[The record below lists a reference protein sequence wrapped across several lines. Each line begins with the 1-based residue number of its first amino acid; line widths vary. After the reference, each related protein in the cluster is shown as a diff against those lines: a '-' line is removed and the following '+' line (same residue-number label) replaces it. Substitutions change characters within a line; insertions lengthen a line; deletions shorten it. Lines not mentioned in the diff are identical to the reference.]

1 MHIKKIFPALTA
13 ALILSSGLIIAQQE
27 MKDQLYWVRE
37 EVAKVDMWDK
47 YESTSKEWVKLMT
60 EAGLDFPY
68 MWASQRDD
76 AHYYYLFP
84 LENYAAVDK
93 FPEIFGAA
101 IEKIGKD
108 KWAKFM
114 IENEGSIETH
124 KDFIVT
130 RSAKYS
136 YWPEEPRLKPEE
148 GKFIH
153 WMFFHYKLENRK
165 EVMDIMTEWK
175 QLYQEKKIKN
185 GYTIWLV
192 ELGEDNNLIVL
203 TENYKDGA
211 DYYSTVE
218 SDNALMEAE
227 ASALWAKM
235 SSFITSIENK
245 YGNQR
250 PDLGFVKK

>member
-1 MHIKKIFPALTA
+1 MRKLTMFSLLLLCGLF
-13 ALILSSGLIIAQQE
+13 LITPPSFSQE
-27 MKDQLYWVRE
+27 MKDQLFSVRE

-47 YESTSKEWVKLMT
+47 YESTSKEWIKMMT
-60 EAGLDFPY
+60 EAGLDLPY

-76 AHYYYLFP
+76 GHYYYLIP
-84 LENYAAVDK
+84 IDSYADIDK

-108 KWAKFM
+108 KWSKFM
-114 IENEGSIETH
+114 VENEGSMVTH
-124 KDFIVT
+124 KDFIVK

-136 YWPEEPRLKPEE
+136 YWPKEPRLKQEDAN
-148 GKFIH
+148 FTH

-165 EVMDIMTEWK
+165 EVMSILAEWK
-175 QLYQEKKIKN
+175 KLYEDKNIKN
-185 GYTIWLV
+185 GYTIWLI
-192 ELGEDNNLIVL
+192 EMGEDNNMMAL
-203 TENYKDGA
+203 TENYKDGG
-211 DYYSTVE
+211 DFYTSQKE
-218 SDNALMEAE
+218 DNSLMEAE

-235 SSFITSIENK
+235 APYIVSIDNK

>member
-1 MHIKKIFPALTA
+1 MRKLTMFSLLLLCGLF
-13 ALILSSGLIIAQQE
+13 LITPPSFSQE
-27 MKDQLYWVRE
+27 MKDQLFSVRE

-47 YESTSKEWVKLMT
+47 YESTSKEWIKMMT
-60 EAGLDFPY
+60 EAGLDLPY

-76 AHYYYLFP
+76 GHYYYLIP
-84 LENYAAVDK
+84 IDSYADIDK

-108 KWAKFM
+108 KWSKFM
-114 IENEGSIETH
+114 VENEGSMVTH
-124 KDFIVT
+124 KDFIVK

-136 YWPEEPRLKPEE
+136 YWPKEPRLKQEDAN
-148 GKFIH
+148 FTH

-165 EVMDIMTEWK
+165 EVMSILAEWK
-175 QLYQEKKIKN
+175 KLYEDKNIKN
-185 GYTIWLV
+185 GYTIWLI
-192 ELGEDNNLIVL
+192 EMGEDNNMMAL
-203 TENYKDGA
+203 TENYQDGG
-211 DYYSTVE
+211 DFYTSQKE
-218 SDNALMEAE
+218 DNSLMEAE

-235 SSFITSIENK
+235 APYIVSIDNK

>member
-1 MHIKKIFPALTA
+1 MPKQKFFLTLMIA
-13 ALILSSGLIIAQQE
+13 VIIISGNLIAQQE
-27 MKDQLYWVRE
+27 MKDQLFWVRE

-47 YESTSKEWVKLMT
+47 YESTSKEWVKMMS

-76 AHYYYLFP
+76 GHYYYLFP
-84 LENYAAVDK
+84 LDNYAAIDK
-93 FPEIFGAA
+93 FPGIFGAA

-114 IENEGSIETH
+114 VENESSIVTH

-136 YWPEEPRLKPEE
+136 YWPKEPRLKPEDA
-148 GKFIH
+148 KFIH

-165 EVMDIMTEWK
+165 EIMDIMTEWK
-175 QLYQEKKIKN
+175 NLYQDKNIKN
-185 GYTIWLV
+185 GYTIWLM
-192 ELGEDNNLIVL
+192 ELGRDNNMIVL

-211 DYYSTVE
+211 DYYTSME
-218 SDNALMEAE
+218 ADNALMEAE

-235 SSFITSIENK
+235 SPFITNIENK